1 MSDFE
6 TVTVHRDG
14 GAATIA
20 LDRPEALNAWNRRLG
35 ADLLAALQEAA
46 SDDRVRAVRL
56 TGAGRAF
63 SSGADLKD
71 IGAMEEERTPEGD
84 PDVARL
90 LHERYHPIITLVREM
105 RKPVLASVN
114 GPAAGIGAALALAS
128 DLILAAESAYFLL
141 AFVNIGLVP
150 DGGSSLLVP
159 ARVGFTRAA
168 EMAMLGERVPAPQAL
183 DWGLINRVATDDA
196 FAAESDALLER
207 LAAGPTRA
215 YAGAKRQL
223 NSWLYSRMGEQLE
236 LEAAVQQE
244 LAGSGD
250 FAEGVAAFVERRT
263 AVFAGS

>member
-1 MSDFE
+1 MADPQ
-6 TVTVHRDG
+6 TVLTRRE
-14 GAATIA
+14 GAAVTIT
-20 LDRPEALNAWNRRLG
+20 LNRPEALNAWTRQFG
-35 ADLLAALQEAA
+35 VELLAALREAA
-46 SDDRVRAVRL
+46 EDDAVRAVRL

-71 IGAMEEERTPEGD
+71 IGDMEEERTPEGD

-105 RKPVLASVN
+105 QKPVLASVN
-114 GPAAGIGAALALAS
+114 GPAAGIGASLALAS

-168 EMAMLGERVPAPQAL
+168 EMAMLGERIPAPQAL
-183 DWGLINRVATDDA
+183 DWGLINRVAADDA

-207 LAAGPTRA
+207 LASGPTR
-215 YAGAKRQL
+215 RTP
-223 NSWLYSRMGEQLE
+223 
-236 LEAAVQQE
+236 AARRPR
-244 LAGSGD
+244 GR
-250 FAEGVAAFVERRT
+250 AARPSART
-263 AVFAGS
+263 PSC